1 MFFKLKILY
10 FFIGLKIQRALGLLK
25 LDTYLKIKKVFL
37 MKRLKMSK
45 FYNNY
50 NLSLDNFKN
59 LPIINKEIF
68 MKYYRNI
75 KEILMR

>member
-37 MKRLKMSK
+37 MKRL
-45 FYNNY
+45 
-50 NLSLDNFKN
+50 
-59 LPIINKEIF
+59 
-68 MKYYRNI
+68 
-75 KEILMR
+75 